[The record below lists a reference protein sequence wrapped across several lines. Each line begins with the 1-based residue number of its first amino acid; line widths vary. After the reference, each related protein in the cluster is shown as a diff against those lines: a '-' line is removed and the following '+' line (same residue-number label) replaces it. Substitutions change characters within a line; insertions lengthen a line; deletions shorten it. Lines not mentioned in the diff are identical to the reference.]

1 MVDTLEKALKSVK
14 LASYSDLIKNNKTVL
29 IERENPAGQR
39 FVINQLIK
47 ESVSKNMSI
56 IILNPDMKN
65 IKTDTQSFLD
75 KKGYVSLM
83 NPSFKY
89 INSTIKNQD
98 KQCILFN
105 DDIGDYFSCVE
116 YLCIAA
122 KNLLEVNNKTVVI
135 INNFE
140 KIYNEEDDK
149 FMIEVY
155 FKLLEPLFKKDI
167 SVIFIGKPIYNNISK
182 ANTILS
188 YVDLYLVCSLT
199 PMDYSIGSDGF
210 KRTLEASKNIA
221 GSDGVNLVTNSKFF
235 TDKQLEQLMLMTYGL
250 LIDFNN
256 NVCRKFKRF

>member
-1 MVDTLEKALKSVK
+1 MADTLEKAFKSVK

-47 ESVSKNMSI
+47 ESVSKNMNI

-89 INSTIKNQD
+89 ITSTIKKQD

-105 DDIGDYFSCVE
+105 NAIGEYFSYLQ
-116 YLCIAA
+116 YLCIAT
-122 KNLLEVNNKTVVI
+122 KNLLENNEKTIVI

-140 KIYNEEDDK
+140 KLYNEENDK
-149 FMIEVY
+149 FMVEVY
-155 FKLLEPLFKKDI
+155 FKLLEPLLKKDI
-167 SVIFIGKPIYNNISK
+167 RVIFVGKPIYNNVSK
-182 ANTILS
+182 ANAILS
-188 YVDLYLVCSLT
+188 YVDLYLICSLT
-199 PMDYSIGSDGF
+199 PVDYSINSDGL
-210 KRTLEASKNIA
+210 KSTLEAVKNIA
-221 GSDGVNLVTNSKFF
+221 GSDGVNLLTNSKFF
-235 TDKQLEQLMLMTYGL
+235 TDKQLEHLMLLTYGL

-256 NVCRKFKRF
+256 NICRKFKRF

>member
-1 MVDTLEKALKSVK
+1 MVDVIGKTFKSLK
-14 LASYSDLIKNNKTVL
+14 LASYSDLVKENKTVL
-29 IERENPAGQR
+29 VERGNPAGQR
-39 FVINQLIK
+39 FVINKIIE
-47 ESVSKNMSI
+47 ESASKNMNI

-65 IKTDTQSFLD
+65 VKTDTQPLLD
-75 KKGYVSLM
+75 NKGYVSLV

-89 INSTIKNQD
+89 INSTVKNQD

-140 KIYNEEDDK
+140 KLYNEKDDR
-149 FMIEVY
+149 FMAEVY
-155 FKLLEPLFKKDI
+155 FKLLEPLLKKDI
-167 SVIFIGKPIYNNISK
+167 SIVFVGKPIYNDVSK

-188 YVDLYLVCSLT
+188 YVDLYLICSLT
-199 PMDYSIGSDGF
+199 PVDYSMGSDGF
-210 KRTLEASKNIA
+210 KRTLEAVKNIA
-221 GSDGVNLVTNSKFF
+221 GSDGVNLVKNSKFF

-256 NVCRKFKRF
+256 NICRKFKRF